1 MDTSTIVSFVIN
13 IILISYVVYLM
24 FFYEKEERVCP
35 SMTCPKCP
43 ELPPLSCPKTKCPAI
58 PTMSCPTASCPE
70 LPPLSCPEVS
80 CPEVS
85 CPELPPLSCPEVS
98 CPELPPLSCPE
109 ASCPEVSCPE
119 ASCPVCEEQEVCP
132 EPKRNLDVCSQC
144 LTLDYGNMT
153 YKLMSIAIR
162 FSEMS
167 LDSDDKEHPFNTMLN
182 NAFPPDNTMMI
193 LRFLKFGLRDTIMRS
208 ISVNNDQRTE
218 WGGYKPIFTLVSDVY
233 HVLVKMEG
241 SSMTPLVYETDY
253 DVILDK
259 ALAMLKKYYDTDF
272 FDELAWPMYTLFND
286 MNLNKLR
293 YPQKESLQFAYNDG
307 VDQYETYSKDQE
319 AFEDFVRKI
328 FNPQSITMLSNI
340 VFDMENFKINVKT
353 VLDAP
358 DAKERLRQHLR
369 DAVSYLYG

>member
-13 IILISYVVYLM
+13 IILISYVVYLL

-80 CPEVS
+80 CPELPPLS
-85 CPELPPLSCPEVS
+85 CPEMSCPEVS
-98 CPELPPLSCPE
+98 CPE
-109 ASCPEVSCPE
+109 V
-119 ASCPVCEEQEVCP
+119 SCPVCEEQEACP

-167 LDSDDKEHPFNTMLN
+167 LDKGDKDHPFNTMLN

-259 ALAMLKKYYDTDF
+259 ALAMLQKYYDTDF
-272 FDELAWPMYTLFND
+272 FDEVAWPMYTLFND

-358 DAKERLRQHLR
+358 DAKERLRQHLS